1 MKSFIAVAL
10 VLAAALPCQA
20 QSFAYY
26 PDDNTAPNFAAPAG
40 WYPWFT
46 NATGSRLQIL
56 VPASALASITG
67 PITSIGGF
75 LGNSG
80 PTAGAAS
87 VTFANFQV
95 RIGPAGVPALTNTFA
110 TNLVPGTETL
120 VVDSPGLTLP
130 VNPAGGWQDVPVSV
144 PYIPPGGAIVVD
156 FQTSIPVAGGVYFL
170 SSVSSTVPRCVAATY
185 TGQATGTLSSGS
197 GTKVRFGYTPDNI
210 LVATTTGGGTGDL
223 FLSLTMITPGA
234 VEGYTLATTTTV
246 GPLNSGP
253 LFGIWPSQLTFDV
266 INTPVAVGN
275 PLHFLVGIP
284 GVFPDAPIF
293 VPAPALA
300 FLAGQTWDVVAV
312 VLGPGLTYL
321 GKSTPNRLVW

>member
-1 MKSFIAVAL
+1 MKSFIAAVF

-26 PDDNTAPNFAAPAG
+26 PDDNMPPNFAAPAG

-46 NATGSRLQIL
+46 NTTGSRLQIL
-56 VPASALASITG
+56 VPASALASIAG

-75 LGNSG
+75 LGNSA

-120 VVDSPGLTLP
+120 VVNSPGLTLP
-130 VNPAGGWQDVPVSV
+130 VNPAGGWQDVPLNV
-144 PYIPPGGAIVVD
+144 PYILPGGAIVVD
-156 FQTSIPVAGGVYFL
+156 FQSSIPVGGVYFQ

-185 TGQATGTLSSGS
+185 TGQATGTLSAGS
-197 GTKVRFGYTPDNI
+197 GTKVRFGYAPENLFI
-210 LVATTTGGGTGDL
+210 ATTTGGGTGDL

-234 VEGYTLATTTTV
+234 VEGYTLATTTTL
-246 GPLNSGP
+246 GPVNTGP
-253 LFGIWPSQLTFDV
+253 MFGIWPSQLTFDV
-266 INTPVAVGN
+266 INTPAGVGN
-275 PLHFLVGIP
+275 PLHFLVGFP
-284 GVFPDAPIF
+284 GTYPDTPLF

-300 FLAGQTWDVVAV
+300 LFAGQTWDVVAV

-321 GKSTPNRLVW
+321 CRSTAQRLVW